1 MVDGGVAGARGVRH
15 DAEQVEV
22 VPHAVACQ
30 QEGSRVVELESHDRL
45 RMMIIK

>member
-22 VPHAVACQ
+22 VPHAVAGQ
-30 QEGSRVVELESHDRL
+30 QEGTSVVELESHNRL
-45 RMMIIK
+45 Q